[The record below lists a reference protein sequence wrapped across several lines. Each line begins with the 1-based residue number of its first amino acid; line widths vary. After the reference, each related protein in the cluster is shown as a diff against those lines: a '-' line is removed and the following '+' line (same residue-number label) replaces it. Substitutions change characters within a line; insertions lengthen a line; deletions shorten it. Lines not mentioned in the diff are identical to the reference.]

1 MMCDDGPG
9 FGIESKDGDQV
20 SLLKGQTAV
29 ITGGAQGLGFA
40 IAQRFVAEGA
50 RVVLGDVNL
59 EATES
64 AATQLGGDDV
74 AAAVRCDVTS
84 GADVDALIAVAVDR
98 FGALDI
104 MVNNAGITRDATMR
118 KMTEEQFDQVIAV
131 HLKGT
136 WNGLKAAAA
145 IMRENKRGTIV
156 NMSSISGKVGMVGQT
171 NYSAAKA
178 GIVGMTKAASKELA
192 HLGVRVN
199 AIQPGLIRSA
209 MTEAMPQ
216 RIWDAKV
223 AEVPMGRAGEP
234 EEVASVALF
243 LASDLS
249 SYMTGTV
256 LEVTGGRHL

>member
-1 MMCDDGPG
+1 M
-9 FGIESKDGDQV
+9 EDGDQV
-20 SLLKGQTAV
+20 SLLTGQTAV

-40 IAQRFVAEGA
+40 IAQRFIAEGA

-59 EATES
+59 EATEV
-64 AATQLGGDDV
+64 AAKQLGGADR

-84 GADVDALIAVAVDR
+84 ADDVDALVAAAVDR
-98 FGALDI
+98 FGGLDI

-136 WNGLKAAAA
+136 WNGLRKAAA

-178 GIVGMTKAASKELA
+178 GIVGMTKAAAKELA

-216 RIWDAKV
+216 RIWDEKL
-223 AEVPMGRAGEP
+223 AEIPMGRAGEP
-234 EEVASVALF
+234 EEIAKVALF

-249 SYMTGTV
+249 SYMTGAV

>member
-1 MMCDDGPG
+1 MP
-9 FGIESKDGDQV
+9 
-20 SLLKGQTAV
+20 LLSGRTAV
-29 ITGGAQGLGFA
+29 ITGAAQGLGFA
-40 IAQRFVAEGA
+40 IAQLFVSEGA
-50 RVVLGDVNL
+50 RVVIGDVN
-59 EATES
+59 EEVAQ
-64 AATQLGGDDV
+64 AAASQLGGSDFAV
-74 AAAVRCDVTS
+74 AKRCDVRSST
-84 GADVDALIAVAVDR
+84 DVEALLNLAVNNFGTVDV
-98 FGALDI
+98 

-118 KMTEEQFDQVIAV
+118 KMTEEQFDEVIAV

-136 WNGLKAAAA
+136 WNGTRLAAN
-145 IMRENKRGTIV
+145 IMREHRGGSIV
-156 NMSSISGKVGMVGQT
+156 NMSSISGKVGFVGQT

-178 GIVGMTKAASKELA
+178 GIVGMTKAAAKELA

-216 RIWDAKV
+216 RIWDAKL

-234 EEVASVALF
+234 DEVAKVALF

>member
-1 MMCDDGPG
+1 M
-9 FGIESKDGDQV
+9 
-20 SLLKGQTAV
+20 SLLSGQTAV

-40 IAQRFVAEGA
+40 IAERFVAEGA

-59 EATES
+59 EATEV
-64 AATQLGGDDV
+64 AAKQLGGSDV
-74 AAAVRCDVTS
+74 ALAVQCDVTQS
-84 GADVDALIAVAVDR
+84 ADVDTLVRTAVEP
-98 FGALDI
+98 FGGLDI

-118 KMTEEQFDQVIAV
+118 KMSEEEFDQVIAV

-136 WNGLKAAAA
+136 WNGIRTAAA
-145 IMRENKRGTIV
+145 IMRENKRGAIV
-156 NMSSISGKVGMVGQT
+156 NMSSLSGKVGLVGQT

-178 GIVGMTKAASKELA
+178 GIVGMTKAAAKELA
-192 HLGVRVN
+192 HLDVRVN
-199 AIQPGLIRSA
+199 AIAPGLIRSA

-216 RIWDAKV
+216 RIWDQKV

-234 EEVASVALF
+234 GEVANVALF

-256 LEVTGGRHL
+256 LEVTGGRFM

>member
-1 MMCDDGPG
+1 
-9 FGIESKDGDQV
+9 V
-20 SLLKGQTAV
+20 SLLTGQTAV
-29 ITGGAQGLGFA
+29 VTGGAQGLGYA
-40 IAQRFVAEGA
+40 IAERSIAEGA
-50 RVVLGDVNL
+50 RVVLGDL
-59 EATES
+59 DLAATEE
-64 AATQLGGDDV
+64 AAERLGGPSKDPVALAVRSDV
-74 AAAVRCDVTS
+74 TKPDEVEALVGAAVE
-84 GADVDALIAVAVDR
+84 R
-98 FGALDI
+98 FGGLDI
-104 MVNNAGITRDATMR
+104 MVNNAGITRDATLR

-145 IMRENKRGTIV
+145 IMRENKRGAIV
-156 NMSSISGKVGMVGQT
+156 NMSSISGKVGLVGQT

-178 GIVGMTKAASKELA
+178 GIVGMTKAAAKELA

-216 RIWDAKV
+216 RIWDQKL

-234 EEVASVALF
+234 EEVAKVALF
-243 LASDLS
+243 LASDLA

-256 LEVTGGRHL
+256 LEVTGGRYV

>member
-1 MMCDDGPG
+1 M
-9 FGIESKDGDQV
+9 
-20 SLLKGQTAV
+20 SLLTGQTAV
-29 ITGGAQGLGFA
+29 ITGGAQGLGYA
-40 IAQRFVAEGA
+40 IAERFIDEGA
-50 RVVLGDVNL
+50 RVVLGDLNL
-59 EATES
+59 EATK
-64 AATQLGGDDV
+64 
-74 AAAVRCDVTS
+74 AAVEKLG
-84 GADVDALIAVAVDR
+84 GADVARAVKCNVTAYADVDVLVDAALGEFGR
-98 FGALDI
+98 FDI
-104 MVNNAGITRDATMR
+104 MVNNAGITRDATLR
-118 KMTEEQFDQVIAV
+118 KMTEDEFDQVISV

-136 WNGLKAAAA
+136 WNGLKKAAS
-145 IMRENKRGTIV
+145 IMREQKSGAIV
-156 NMSSISGKVGMVGQT
+156 NMSSISGKVGMIGQT

-216 RIWDAKV
+216 RIWDSKV
-223 AEVPMGRAGEP
+223 AEVPLGRAGEP
-234 EEVASVALF
+234 YEVANVALF

>member
-1 MMCDDGPG
+1 MMCDDAPHPGP
-9 FGIESKDGDQV
+9 ELKDGDRV
-20 SLLKGQTAV
+20 SLLTGQTAV
-29 ITGGAQGLGFA
+29 ITGGAQGLGLA
-40 IAQRFVAEGA
+40 IAQRFVDEGA
-50 RVVLGDVNL
+50 RVVLGDLNL
-59 EATES
+59 EATQI
-64 AATQLGGDDV
+64 AAKELGGEDV
-74 AAAVRCDVTS
+74 AIAVRCDVTS
-84 GADVDALIAVAVDR
+84 GDDVDALIAAAIDR
-98 FGALDI
+98 FGSLDI
-104 MVNNAGITRDATMR
+104 MINNAGITRDATMR

-136 WNGLKAAAA
+136 WNGLRKAAA

-156 NMSSISGKVGMVGQT
+156 NMSSISGKVGMIGQT

-216 RIWDAKV
+216 RIWDSKV

-234 EEVASVALF
+234 SEVASVALF

>member
-1 MMCDDGPG
+1 M
-9 FGIESKDGDQV
+9 
-20 SLLKGQTAV
+20 SLLAGKTAV
-29 ITGGAQGLGFA
+29 VTGGAQGLGYA
-40 IAQRFVAEGA
+40 IAERFIAEGA
-50 RVVLGDVNL
+50 RVVLGDL
-59 EATES
+59 DLAATE
-64 AATQLGGDDV
+64 AAAERLGGASKDPVAIAVRSDVTKADDV
-74 AAAVRCDVTS
+74 EALVGAAVE
-84 GADVDALIAVAVDR
+84 R
-98 FGALDI
+98 FGGLDI
-104 MVNNAGITRDATMR
+104 MVNNAGITRDATLR

-136 WNGLKAAAA
+136 WNGLKAAAP
-145 IMRENKRGTIV
+145 IMRENKRGAII
-156 NMSSISGKVGMVGQT
+156 NMSSISGKVGLVGQT

-178 GIVGMTKAASKELA
+178 GIVGMTKAAAKELA

-216 RIWDAKV
+216 RIWDQKL

-234 EEVASVALF
+234 DEVAKVALF

-256 LEVTGGRHL
+256 LEVTGGRYV

>member
-1 MMCDDGPG
+1 M
-9 FGIESKDGDQV
+9 
-20 SLLKGQTAV
+20 SLLTGQTAV
-29 ITGGAQGLGFA
+29 VTGGAQGLGFA
-40 IAQRFVAEGA
+40 IAKRFVDEGA

-59 EATES
+59 EATE
-64 AATQLGGDDV
+64 AAAKELGGPDV
-74 AAAVRCDVTS
+74 ATAVRCDVTS
-84 GADVDALIAVAVDR
+84 AAEVEALVAAAVDG
-98 FGALDI
+98 FGGLDI
-104 MVNNAGITRDATMR
+104 MINNAGITRDATMR
-118 KMTEEQFDQVIAV
+118 KMTEDQFDQVISV

-136 WNGLKAAAA
+136 WNGLKSAAA
-145 IMRENKRGTIV
+145 IMREQKRGAIV

-216 RIWDAKV
+216 RIWDSKV

-234 EEVASVALF
+234 DEVAKVALF